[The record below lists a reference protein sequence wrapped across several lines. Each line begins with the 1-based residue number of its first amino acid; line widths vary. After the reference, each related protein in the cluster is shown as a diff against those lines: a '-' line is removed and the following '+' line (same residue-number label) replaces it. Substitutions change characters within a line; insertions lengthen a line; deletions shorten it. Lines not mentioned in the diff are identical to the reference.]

1 MNFRSILSHVIGTF
15 FPPFF
20 CNQGKPYHMIRN
32 YMKNS
37 IEEIFYKLKAWLGP
51 RFATYGNRANTFSYM
66 FDPIIYDYI
75 FHRSNRDGVVV
86 WTNW

>member
-1 MNFRSILSHVIGTF
+1 
-15 FPPFF
+15 
-20 CNQGKPYHMIRN
+20 MIRS

-51 RFATYGNRANTFSYM
+51 RFATYGNKANTFSYM
-66 FDPIIYDYI
+66 FDSIIYDYI
-75 FHRSNRDGVVV
+75 FHRSNREDVHV